1 MSILLFGTRTVS
13 HTKTKPTRSAS
24 QAPVVG
30 CPQNSDYF
38 FFVMNIASET
48 HIAK

>member
-1 MSILLFGTRTVS
+1 MACRFAIEQHAGDEGQVL
-13 HTKTKPTRSAS
+13 
-24 QAPVVG
+24 
-30 CPQNSDYF
+30 CPRKSDYS